1 MDFNSFLQ
9 HVMKNFSAS
18 FPYGLNKTDVTR
30 IAFQAWCTIEAQ
42 AIKDGE
48 VVAGP

>member
-1 MDFNSFLQ
+1 MDFNTFLE
-9 HVMKNFSAS
+9 HVMKNFAAS

-42 AIKDGE
+42 AIKDKSA
-48 VVAGP
+48 VVGA